1 MDVLFTTSGPLDVLY
16 EDVLNKGV
24 RVINVLNLDV
34 CIKDVYWTSLL
45 RTSLKDKVAASPF
58 YDCIVQM
65 YASRGPSTRF
75 DLRLALPV
83 CRLKHVFF
91 FPGVT
96 LKKCFKVTFGGS
108 VFQSVL

>member
-1 MDVLFTTSGPLDVLY
+1 MDVVFATSGPLDVLY

-34 CIKDVYWTSLL
+34 CIKDVYWTSPL

-58 YDCIVQM
+58 HDCIVQI
-65 YASRGPSTRF
+65 YASRGPTTRF

-83 CRLKHVFF
+83 CRLKHVFC
-91 FPGVT
+91 PGVT
-96 LKKCFKVTFGGS
+96 LNKCFKVTFGVS